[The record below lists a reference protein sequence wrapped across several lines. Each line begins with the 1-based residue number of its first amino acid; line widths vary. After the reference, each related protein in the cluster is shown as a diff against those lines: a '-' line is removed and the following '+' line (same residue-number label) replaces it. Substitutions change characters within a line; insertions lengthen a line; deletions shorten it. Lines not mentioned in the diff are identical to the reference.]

1 MAGEVVGAVG
11 VEVGDAILTV
21 TTGGS
26 AAVVSP
32 ATGALTEDA
41 ALPTVRVASTEG
53 VGSATEVDSMVA
65 AVEGSTVAAVF
76 TVGAMAATVVAASIA
91 AVVAGSTEVEVGTVV
106 AVDTG
111 NSELI
116 RSSPTR

>member
-76 TVGAMAATVVAASIA
+76 TVVAMASTVVAASMA